1 MKTKN
6 LFFWTFAVLFVFGL
20 ITSCKK
26 EEEGPLVNPKVAFI
40 HTCSGA
46 DVTFLRIFL
55 KDSSVFVNNN
65 VSHPNSIPYASLPA
79 GTHPFSISIRD
90 SSTAFFNSNIT
101 FDNNKNYTLI
111 AANTKA
117 KIELLKLE
125 DNLSVSDS
133 SKAYVRFINLISNST
148 GVNLLVD
155 GVVIA
160 SNKDYKSFIDFFPV
174 NPAGQKIEIK
184 DSQTNS
190 LIASINSFKVP
201 AGKKY
206 TIYTKGLIGG
216 TGGALPGH
224 NLMVN
229 N

>member
-1 MKTKN
+1 M
-6 LFFWTFAVLFVFGL
+6 
-20 ITSCKK
+20 
-26 EEEGPLVNPKVAFI
+26 
-40 HTCSGA
+40 
-46 DVTFLRIFL
+46 
-55 KDSSVFVNNN
+55 
-65 VSHPNSIPYASLPA
+65 
-79 GTHPFSISIRD
+79 
-90 SSTAFFNSNIT
+90 
-101 FDNNKNYTLI
+101 
-111 AANTKA
+111 
-117 KIELLKLE
+117 KLE

-160 SNKDYKSFIDFFPV
+160 SNIAYKSVIDFFSV